1 MQDTSP
7 SEPKMA
13 AGAPAFLAE
22 RGDTTQVPF
31 TSAALEQLPPC
42 TATPEST
49 CQIVDHLSTLNELLF
64 HAELELR
71 ELSAPCGQLSLV
83 SLAEKNPRI
92 PRNSQKIVNQAVG
105 LVHRLLKTHSCVLHV
120 HIHHR
125 VFAFHEA
132 LICDALKSNPSTRLL
147 NIDFRGPVV
156 RQDFDDV
163 FGSLKNLEELES
175 LSHGVRD
182 DVSSALPTVF
192 RVCTSLTTL
201 KIAELCMTG
210 STAKPFV
217 AALKGNSALKEL
229 SVHGS
234 VICEAGRGEF
244 AQYLRDTTSL
254 TTLSVAADEP
264 SRRNC
269 FNWMAEGLLVNRTI
283 KNVSVNNV
291 LFDQENA
298 ELAARIFN
306 SNRVIRSFNVVYLP
320 PALYLH
326 PSTDYNFWY
335 TPLSTNETLEELS
348 LPFSIWNSAQ
358 WVDFFWT
365 ASRKQS
371 LKKVIIS
378 VYATAH
384 RNLRALCK
392 GLKESGAEGKVSL
405 GTYFVYHDWDLMYSK
420 AFSDFDIFCFGNVVE
435 RLSRVL
441 LAFTHITCIR
451 FSIRM
456 GDVALVS
463 AIAAYIGAATS
474 LRRLWLN
481 LCLDEGDTEL
491 DTNTS
496 WTEIV
501 ESLARS
507 TSIKELGVHVGT
519 GSDDSDEEDGVGDV
533 LEQHQVQRLAQV
545 IGSRRDIR
553 RVHFGAEPAGV
564 LGAFLRRFS
573 EDIADNH
580 NLVHV
585 TFSGVLDIES
595 ARYGFKVRDTA
606 RRNCGLVTRAAKF
619 ARGRALDRHCAIALE
634 RVWRH
639 AALLEELAEQ
649 LSVSVDEA
657 SATVRRGLRSMEGL
671 HDFMR
676 LARVVRDGVVCDPSR
691 DDGPRLDTL
700 NDDCW
705 RLVRRYLTLGD
716 VREPGE
722 PASST
727 Q

>member
-1 MQDTSP
+1 
-7 SEPKMA
+7 MA
-13 AGAPAFLAE
+13 AGAPVVDPVLAE
-22 RGDTTQVPF
+22 RGDATQVPF
-31 TSAALEQLPPC
+31 ASVAFEQLPPC
-42 TATPEST
+42 TATPDST
-49 CQIVDHLSTLNELLF
+49 CQIVEHLSKLNELLF

-71 ELSAPCGQLSLV
+71 ELSAPCGQLSLA
-83 SLAEKNPRI
+83 SLAEKNPCI
-92 PRNSQKIVNQAVG
+92 PRDSEKIVNQAVA

-132 LICDALKSNPSTRLL
+132 MICDALKCNPSTRLL
-147 NIDFRGPVV
+147 NIDFRAYVV
-156 RQDFDDV
+156 KQDLDDV
-163 FGSLKNLEELES
+163 FCSLKHLEELEC
-175 LSHGVRD
+175 LAHGACD
-182 DVSSALPTVF
+182 DVSSALSTVF

-201 KIAELCMTG
+201 KIAELRMTG

-217 AALKGNSALKEL
+217 AALKGNSTLKEL
-229 SVHGS
+229 SMHGS

-254 TTLSVAADEP
+254 TTLSVAADEL

-269 FNWMAEGLLVNRTI
+269 FNWMAEGLLLNKTI
-283 KNVSVNNV
+283 KKVRLNNV
-291 LFDQENA
+291 LFDQDNA
-298 ELAARIFN
+298 ELAARIFTGN
-306 SNRVIRSFNVVYLP
+306 EVIRSFNVEYLP
-320 PALYLH
+320 PVLSLQ
-326 PSTDYNFWY
+326 PITDYNFWY
-335 TPLSTNETLEELS
+335 APLCTNETLEELS

-371 LKKVIIS
+371 LKKLIIS
-378 VYATAH
+378 VHATAH

-392 GLKESGAEGKVSL
+392 ALKESGAEEKVSL

-420 AFSDFDIFCFGNVVE
+420 AFSDVDMFCFGNVMGQLP
-435 RLSRVL
+435 RML
-441 LAFTHITCIR
+441 LAFTHITSVR

-474 LRRLWLN
+474 LRKLRLALYS
-481 LCLDEGDTEL
+481 DDGDTEH
-491 DTNTS
+491 DMITS

-501 ESLARS
+501 ESLARN
-507 TSIKELGVHVGT
+507 TTIKGLCVHVDID
-519 GSDDSDEEDGVGDV
+519 SDDSDEEDGVGDV
-533 LEQHQVQRLAQV
+533 LEQYQVQRLAQV
-545 IGSRRDIR
+545 IGSRRNIR
-553 RVHFGAEPAGV
+553 TVYFGAEQAGV
-564 LGAFLRRFS
+564 VGAFLRRFS
-573 EDIADNH
+573 KDITDNYS
-580 NLVHV
+580 LVHV
-585 TFSGVLDIES
+585 TLSGVLDTES
-595 ARYGFKVRDTA
+595 AQDGFKVRDTA
-606 RRNCGLVTRAAKF
+606 RRNCGLVTRAVQF

-634 RVWRH
+634 QVWRN

-676 LARVVRDGVVCDPSR
+676 LARVVRDGVVCVPSR
-691 DDGPRLDTL
+691 DDGGPRLDTL

-705 RLVRRYLTLGD
+705 RLVRRYLMIGD
-716 VREPGE
+716 VRDPAE
-722 PASST
+722 PASSR

>member
-1 MQDTSP
+1 
-7 SEPKMA
+7 MA
-13 AGAPAFLAE
+13 AGAPVFDPVLAE
-22 RGDTTQVPF
+22 RGDATQVPF
-31 TSAALEQLPPC
+31 ASAAFEQLPPC
-42 TATPEST
+42 TATSEST

-71 ELSAPCGQLSLV
+71 ELSAPYGQLSLA
-83 SLAEKNPRI
+83 SLAEMNPDI
-92 PRNSQKIVNQAVG
+92 PRDSQQTVNQAVA

-132 LICDALKSNPSTRLL
+132 LICDALKCNPSTRLL
-147 NIDFRGPVV
+147 SIDFRAYAIT
-156 RQDFDDV
+156 QDLDDV
-163 FGSLKNLEELES
+163 FCSLKHLQELEC

-182 DVSSALPTVF
+182 DVSSALPTVV
-192 RVCTSLTTL
+192 RVCKSLTTL

-210 STAKPFV
+210 RTAKPFV
-217 AALKGNSALKEL
+217 AALKGASTLKEL

-234 VICEAGRGEF
+234 VICEAGRGQF

-254 TTLSVAADEP
+254 TTLSVAADEL

-269 FNWMAEGLLVNRTI
+269 FNWMAEGLLVNKTI
-283 KNVSVNNV
+283 KKVRLNNV

-298 ELAARIFN
+298 EWAGRIFTGN
-306 SNRVIRSFNVVYLP
+306 AVIRSFSVVYLP
-320 PALYLH
+320 PVLSLQ

-335 TPLSTNETLEELS
+335 APLSTNETLEELS

-365 ASRKQS
+365 ASRKPS
-371 LKKVIIS
+371 LKKLIIS
-378 VYATAH
+378 VHATDH
-384 RNLRALCK
+384 RNLRDLCK
-392 GLKESGAEGKVSL
+392 ALKESGAEDKVSL

-420 AFSDFDIFCFGNVVE
+420 AFSDVDMFCFDNVLA
-435 RLSRVL
+435 RLSSVL
-441 LAFTHITCIR
+441 LTFTHITSVR

-474 LRRLWLN
+474 LRKLRLALYS
-481 LCLDEGDTEL
+481 DDGDTEH
-491 DTNTS
+491 DMNTS

-501 ESLARS
+501 EALARN
-507 TSIKELGVHVGT
+507 TSIKGLCVHVDID
-519 GSDDSDEEDGVGDV
+519 SDDSDEEDGVGDV

-545 IGSRRDIR
+545 IGSRQNIR
-553 RVHFGAEPAGV
+553 TVYFGAEQAGV
-564 LGAFLRRFS
+564 VGAFLRCFS
-573 EDIADNH
+573 KDIADNY
-580 NLVHV
+580 NLVRV
-585 TFSGVLDIES
+585 TLNGVLDTES
-595 ARYGFKVRDTA
+595 AQDGFKVRDTA
-606 RRNCGLVTRAAKF
+606 RRNCGLVTRATQF

-639 AALLEELAEQ
+639 AALVEELAEQ
-649 LSVSVDEA
+649 LSVSVEEA

-691 DDGPRLDTL
+691 DGGPRLDAL

-705 RLVRRYLTLGD
+705 RLVRRYLMLGD
-716 VREPGE
+716 VREPAE
-722 PASST
+722 PASSR

>member
-1 MQDTSP
+1 
-7 SEPKMA
+7 MA
-13 AGAPAFLAE
+13 AGAPVFDPILAE
-22 RGDTTQVPF
+22 RGDATQVPF
-31 TSAALEQLPPC
+31 ASAAFEQLPPC
-42 TATPEST
+42 TATPGST
-49 CQIVDHLSTLNELLF
+49 CQIVDNLSTLNELLF

-71 ELSAPCGQLSLV
+71 ELSAPYGQLSLA
-83 SLAEKNPRI
+83 SLAEMNPDI
-92 PRNSQKIVNQAVG
+92 PRDSQQTVNQAVA

-132 LICDALKSNPSTRLL
+132 LICDALKCNPSTRLL
-147 NIDFRGPVV
+147 SIDFRAYVIT
-156 RQDFDDV
+156 QDLDDV
-163 FGSLKNLEELES
+163 FCSLKHLQELEC
-175 LSHGVRD
+175 LAHGVRD
-182 DVSSALPTVF
+182 DVSSALLTVF
-192 RVCTSLTTL
+192 RVCKSLTTL

-210 STAKPFV
+210 RTAKPFV
-217 AALKGNSALKEL
+217 ASLKGASTLKEL

-234 VICEAGRGEF
+234 VICEAGRGQF

-254 TTLSVAADEP
+254 TTLSVAADEL

-269 FNWMAEGLLVNRTI
+269 FNWMAEGLLVL
-283 KNVSVNNV
+283 S
-291 LFDQENA
+291 LQ
-298 ELAARIFN
+298 
-306 SNRVIRSFNVVYLP
+306 
-320 PALYLH
+320 

-335 TPLSTNETLEELS
+335 APLSTNETLEELS

-365 ASRKQS
+365 ASRKPS
-371 LKKVIIS
+371 LKKLIIS
-378 VYATAH
+378 VHATDH
-384 RNLRALCK
+384 RNLRDLCK
-392 GLKESGAEGKVSL
+392 ALKESGAEDKVSL

-420 AFSDFDIFCFGNVVE
+420 AFSDVDMFCFDNVLA
-435 RLSRVL
+435 RLSSVL
-441 LAFTHITCIR
+441 LTFTHITSVR

-474 LRRLWLN
+474 LRKLRLALYS
-481 LCLDEGDTEL
+481 DDGDTEH
-491 DTNTS
+491 DMNTS

-501 ESLARS
+501 EALARN
-507 TSIKELGVHVGT
+507 TSIKGLCVHVDID
-519 GSDDSDEEDGVGDV
+519 SDDSDEEDGVGDV

-545 IGSRRDIR
+545 IGSRQNIR
-553 RVHFGAEPAGV
+553 TVYFGAEQAGV
-564 LGAFLRRFS
+564 VGAFLRCFS
-573 EDIADNH
+573 KDIADNY
-580 NLVHV
+580 NLVRV
-585 TFSGVLDIES
+585 TLNGVLDTES
-595 ARYGFKVRDTA
+595 AQDGFKVRDTA
-606 RRNCGLVTRAAKF
+606 RRNCGLVTRATQF

-657 SATVRRGLRSMEGL
+657 SATVRRGLRNMEGL

-691 DDGPRLDTL
+691 DGGPRLDTL

-705 RLVRRYLTLGD
+705 RLVRRYLMLGD
-716 VREPGE
+716 VREPAE
-722 PASST
+722 PASLR